1 MLNGVTINKSANGL
15 GKQATSKDMIMGL
28 IMGGVATT
36 ATSTTSA
43 LALNTPVKLLSV
55 DDATSYGIDAAYDTT
70 NSTLVY
76 HHISEFFRTNENGQ
90 LWIMLVA
97 RTTTLSAMVN
107 PATANMANALL
118 IAANGEINVLGV
130 VRNPATTY
138 TATLVSGLDSEVSP
152 AITMAQTLAD
162 AEWDN
167 HRPLHIV
174 IEGRSFNGSAAAA
187 LDLRTLNADSVSCI
201 IAQDKDVAAT
211 ANIHHGYAAVGV
223 MLGLLSAA
231 KVSENIGWVEKFPI
245 NDVANGL
252 MVNPSL
258 SSYNLISSVTPADYT
273 AIHNKGYI
281 MPRVYAD
288 DTNVYLNDDHTCAA
302 ITNDYSQIVNNRTI
316 NKAAKGVY
324 KALLP
329 QTNGA
334 VPVEADGTMAAE
346 FVSGLESKG
355 EAPLDEMKRNDE
367 LSAKV
372 IYINPAQNVVTT
384 SKVAVKIR
392 VIPMGCS
399 RYIDVDLGLTAK
411 IS

>member
-1 MLNGVTINKSANGL
+1 MLNGVTIKKSDNGL

-36 ATSTTSA
+36 TTSTTSA

-55 DDATSYGIDAAYDTT
+55 DDAKSYGLDAAYDTT

-76 HHISEFFRTNENGQ
+76 HHISEFFRLNPNGQ

-97 RTTTLSAMVN
+97 RTTSLSAMVN
-107 PATANMANALL
+107 PATSNMATLL
-118 IAANGEINVLGV
+118 LTTANGEINVLGV

-138 TATLVSGLDSEVSP
+138 TATLASGLDNEVSP
-152 AITMAQTLAD
+152 AISMAQTLAD

-167 HRPLHIV
+167 HRPVHIV
-174 IEGRSFNGSAAAA
+174 IEGRSYNGSASAA
-187 LDLRTLNADSVSCI
+187 LDLRTLNSDSVSCI
-201 IAQDKDVAAT
+201 IAQDKDIAGLHA
-211 ANIHHGYAAVGV
+211 IHHGYAAVGV

-258 SSYNLISSVTPADYT
+258 SNYSLVNTLSPVDYT
-273 AIHNKGYI
+273 ALHDKGYI
-281 MPRVYAD
+281 MPRLYAD

-302 ITNDYSQIVNNRTI
+302 ITNDYAQIVNNRTI
-316 NKAAKGVY
+316 NKAAKGIY

-329 QTNGA
+329 QTNGG
-334 VPVEADGTMAAE
+334 VPVEADGTMTAE
-346 FVSGLESKG
+346 FVGGLESKG
-355 EAPLDEMKRNDE
+355 EAPLDEMKRNNE
-367 LSAKV
+367 LSARV
-372 IYINPAQNVVTT
+372 FYINPAQNVVST
-384 SKVAVKIR
+384 SNVATRARI
-392 VIPMGCS
+392 IPIGCS